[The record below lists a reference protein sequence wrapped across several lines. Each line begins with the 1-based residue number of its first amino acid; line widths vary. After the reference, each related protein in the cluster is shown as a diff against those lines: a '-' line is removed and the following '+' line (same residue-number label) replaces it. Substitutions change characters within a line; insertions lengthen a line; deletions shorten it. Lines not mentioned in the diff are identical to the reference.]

1 MSFERGIFTISIDVE
16 LAWGICDRLLQ
27 KSDMEA
33 IGRERDVISRLLELF
48 ETYRIRA
55 TWAVVGHLF
64 SDSCAWENGVPH
76 PEIPRPVLKNEDRDW
91 FFQHPKAG
99 GHDPLW
105 AGPDVVETISR
116 ARPEQEIASHS
127 FAHMIYDETI
137 TNPDAIDADIRA
149 AQNAHASAGLPFEVF
164 IAPRGATGYR
174 DKLSAAGIMAYRGNT
189 PRWYRSIPVRP
200 LQRLMHLLSFVTA
213 LQPPVVTP
221 SVDGRGMI
229 DVPES
234 MLFMG
239 RNGIRSIIPA
249 WALVKKAAKGLERA
263 AERKQ
268 IFHLWLHPSNF
279 THRTE
284 EQLTAFESVLISAE
298 KLRDSRQLEVLSIGD
313 IARRVKCL
321 QDCPISH
328 QSES

>member
-1 MSFERGIFTISIDVE
+1 MVFERGIFTISIDVE
-16 LAWGICDRLLQ
+16 LAWGICDRPLQ
-27 KSDMEA
+27 QSDREA
-33 IGRERDVISRLLELF
+33 IGRERDVIRRLLELF
-48 ETYRIRA
+48 EKYRMRA
-55 TWAVVGHLF
+55 TWALVGHLF
-64 SDSCAWENGVPH
+64 CDSCPWEDGMPH
-76 PEIPRPVLKNEDRDW
+76 PEIPRPVLKHGDRDW
-91 FFQHPKAG
+91 FFQHPKTG
-99 GHDPLW
+99 EHDPLW
-105 AGPDVVETISR
+105 AGPDVVEMVSR

-137 TNPDAIDADIRA
+137 TNPEPVDADIRA
-149 AQNAHASAGLPFEVF
+149 AQRAHVAAGLPFDVF

-174 DKLSAAGIMAYRGNT
+174 DKLSTAGILAYRGNT
-189 PRWYRSIPVRP
+189 PRWYRSIPIRSF
-200 LQRLMHLLSFVTA
+200 QRLMHLLSFVFA
-213 LQPPVVTP
+213 SQPPVVSP
-221 SVDGRGMI
+221 SVDGLGMI

-239 RNGIRSIIPA
+239 RNGMRGIIPSD
-249 WALVKKAAKGLERA
+249 ALIHKAAKGLERA

-284 EQLTAFESVLISAE
+284 EQLTAFESVLITAD

-313 IARRVKCL
+313 IARCVKRL

-328 QSES
+328 QSDS